1 MQLEIITPDKSI
13 FSGEATSVTLPGAD
27 GSLGILDNHAALIST
42 LQSGELRVTDDKGVE
57 TVYELKGGGVAEVQN
72 NKLII
77 LAESI

>member
-1 MQLEIITPDKSI
+1 MELEIITPDKSV
-13 FSGEATSVTLPGAD
+13 FSGEATSVTLPGSD

-42 LQSGELRVTDDKGVE
+42 LQSGPLKVIDANGEE
-57 TVYELKGGGVAEVQN
+57 TVYDLKGGGVAEVQN